1 MLDDFVFGV
10 EDLIHQPRPLNG
22 ETPTIDL
29 VVGYH
34 KLKHPQFLRTFL
46 SKMARRSNGRIRVC
60 EPRGSGSRYPQA
72 VRLSY
77 GAGWKRYL
85 EFVALVDIAQ
95 ISIPDERHAGG
106 FEMIGPK
113 HDLARSDSNA
123 GKLKQRR
130 CRHDRAVHSSF
141 DIFSPLRARVETN
154 KVGRVGAD
162 LAPASRI
169 SNSGYRRLG
178 NFRGYQANL

>member
-1 MLDDFVFGV
+1 
-10 EDLIHQPRPLNG
+10 
-22 ETPTIDL
+22 
-29 VVGYH
+29 
-34 KLKHPQFLRTFL
+34 
-46 SKMARRSNGRIRVC
+46 
-60 EPRGSGSRYPQA
+60 
-72 VRLSY
+72 
-77 GAGWKRYL
+77 
-85 EFVALVDIAQ
+85 
-95 ISIPDERHAGG
+95 
-106 FEMIGPK
+106 MIGPK

-169 SNSGYRRLG
+169 SNSGYCRLG